1 MNEDIN
7 DLKRLAAKGF
17 KVSGQTLRIILKDN
31 AMLLAHNPLDVL
43 VFDFDREL
51 KRLCDYLKADCIRQG
66 YLYYFKA
73 RINE

>member
-7 DLKRLAAKGF
+7 DLKRLVAKGF
-17 KVSGQTLRIILKDN
+17 KVSGQMLHSILRDN
-31 AMLLAHNPLDVL
+31 ASFLAQHPLDVL
-43 VFDFDREL
+43 IFDFDREL